1 MNRQLMLEVP
11 VAPALARLA
20 FPVLVVLAVQTL
32 VGVAETYSVSS
43 LGTAAMPGFGIAGAA
58 VAMIALHRGGGCRRR
73 LSSELELRDPTRAF
87 GAINAIAMAT
97 GRAWNTP
104 ALRVARD

>member
-32 VGVAETYSVSS
+32 VGVAETVSS

>member
-32 VGVAETYSVSS
+32 VGVAETVSS

-104 ALRVARD
+104 PALRVARD